1 MLECLLRK
9 YDCLHNYMI
18 VSRDLELL
26 VLLVYLL
33 KIIETVGNQA
43 WQIRKNL
50 VHGHDI
56 LLFGSRCTVLKY
68 EK

>member
-1 MLECLLRK
+1 MLIKEIWLMFAFSRGLEFLL
-9 YDCLHNYMI
+9 
-18 VSRDLELL
+18 
-26 VLLVYLL
+26 LLVYLL

>member
-1 MLECLLRK
+1 MFAFSRGLEF
-9 YDCLHNYMI
+9 
-18 VSRDLELL
+18 L

-43 WQIRKNL
+43 WQIRKSL

>member
-1 MLECLLRK
+1 
-9 YDCLHNYMI
+9 MI

-50 VHGHDI
+50 VHGHDT
-56 LLFGSRCTVLKY
+56 LLFGSRCTALKY
-68 EK
+68 EE